1 MSRLRN
7 DADMLL
13 RVRQDNKSKV
23 KNDTELFC

>member
-13 RVRQDNKSKV
+13 KIRQDKKSKV